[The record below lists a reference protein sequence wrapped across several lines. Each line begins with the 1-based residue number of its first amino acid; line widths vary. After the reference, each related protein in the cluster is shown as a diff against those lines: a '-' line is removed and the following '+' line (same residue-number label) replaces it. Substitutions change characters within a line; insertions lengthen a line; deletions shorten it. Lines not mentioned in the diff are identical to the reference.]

1 MLLIKLIRVYLYIV
15 EDLIF
20 FLFNLLK

>member
-15 EDLIF
+15 KDLIP
-20 FLFNLLK
+20 FLFDLLK